1 MTLEPLSS
9 RTSIPW
15 TSDRTDTEF
24 DVYIGEGTNAL
35 EIVVT
40 NPRDFPTKQFLERTW
55 RDRRDGRPNPV
66 VIVAL
71 NNQEDT
77 AALFGP
83 SGDDPPLRR
92 GLDRDQAGR
101 IVDAALEKPS
111 RFAAQRFIREAF
123 EQLDD
128 DLVGVRNQGLL
139 TTHELKRGVPER
151 DDWDDATS
159 KAADLLDKRDEDL
172 IQELGF
178 EVDRLNPQTFV
189 LKNQNSNRDTAVAIF
204 LNGDESFDHTQD
216 RFTGQTPVTY
226 GINEAEEHRLEY
238 VIATSGD
245 TLRLYTTN
253 PDAGFGSRGK
263 TDTFVEV
270 NTNLLSEENAGYLWL
285 LFSANALEQ
294 GGTLEEIIE
303 SSQDYAASLG
313 KRLRERIYD
322 DVIPDLAEAI
332 SEARN
337 LDDPSR
343 DELDQTYRMAL
354 FILYRLLFIAYAED
368 ERFLPRHNPNY
379 RRRSLKKTAHELHDI
394 TTDETAEFD
403 SHSSTYWDEFNAL
416 ADAIHEGQSAWGLP
430 EYNGTLLSSDSS
442 VSETGALL
450 NEIELVDDV
459 FGPIL
464 TDLLIDETLDGV
476 RGPIDF
482 RNIGVREFGVI
493 YEGLLESELSVADQ
507 PLVISEDDRF
517 VPPSSEGVEP
527 DIKQGDVYL
536 HGQSGERKSTGTYY
550 TKKRFVE
557 HLLDYSLDPALDDH
571 IQELEQIR
579 QEDGESAAAAK
590 FFDFRVA
597 DLAMGSGHFLV
608 GAVDRI
614 ESKLMSYLARD
625 DVNLPEI
632 EQELDR
638 LRDAAEGAFEGRDE
652 IPEVERSQLLRR
664 QVARRCV
671 YGVDLNEEAAE
682 LARLSLWIHTFVPG
696 LPLTFLDYNLRAGDS
711 LIGVGTVEK
720 VDELTT
726 GGKGQSGLRSFVS
739 GDEEVFQEIK
749 NKIDRIGQIADAD
762 AEQVKKAR
770 ETREDVKHA
779 LEQAE
784 AACDV
789 IAGSYLDDDVN
800 VNLVSNKGI
809 SEIKDTKSHKKAKE
823 ALEPFDTLHFPTTF
837 PEVFMGEEPGFDVIL
852 GNPPWDKVIFEEQQF
867 WVTRFPGL
875 NALKKEDREEKIE
888 ELRDNHPPEARE
900 EEQEEAFRD
909 VYQDYVGEAYDKQG
923 WGHYDYSKLFV
934 ERVLNLAN
942 NNGRLGYVLPRQ
954 SLVLSG
960 WKFLRQDM
968 LDESELT
975 VLQAR
980 NGGGWIFEDIHK
992 SYMVVL
998 LTRERVDDEEQSG
1011 AHVWPG
1017 ITSTKEFEQV
1027 SFSNS
1032 LYLSRDDLA
1041 SLTTEDDLVIPW
1053 FNNNKSKNIYPKI
1066 ASKHR
1071 LSNDSGWIT
1080 GTHDSRWD
1088 FRSSGRHGDFVNDD
1102 LIDDYWN
1109 ICRTR
1114 NVDQYGINEGKAFR
1128 GSVDP
1133 EELLNIGRGVVKS
1146 TDEIVFGKDHPA
1158 VMFRHVSRSTDT
1170 RTLIG
1175 CILPE
1180 TGYIFNSGY
1189 IHAIEHKKGTDEDR
1203 LFALLAYLNSFVGD
1217 WWARRFAD
1225 RHVTAPII
1233 NNLPI
1238 PEWTEEQIEQASKL
1252 ALEMTSR
1259 EGIEVAAGNRQ
1270 VESVG
1275 ELSDNSEIE
1284 IRAKI
1289 ERLVAD
1295 GFDLQKGHVD
1305 TLLNDFSDEACPSDM
1320 RDEILSEVSNNNE

>member
-9 RTSIPW
+9 RSSIRW
-15 TSDRTDTEF
+15 ISDRTDAEC
-24 DVYIGEGTNAL
+24 DVYIGEGANAL

-40 NPRDFPTKQFLERTW
+40 TPKDFPTKQFLERTW

-71 NNQEDT
+71 HDDDT

-92 GLDRDQAGR
+92 GLETDQAGR
-101 IVDAALEKPS
+101 IVYAALEKPS

-139 TTHELKRGVPER
+139 TTHELKKGVPER
-151 DDWDDATS
+151 DDWDNATS
-159 KAADLLDKRDEDL
+159 RAVDLLNKGGKSL

-189 LKNQNSNRDTAVAIF
+189 LKNRNNSRDTAVAIF
-204 LNGDESFDHTQD
+204 LNEDESFDHTQD
-216 RFTGQTPVTY
+216 RFTGQTPVGY

-238 VIATSGD
+238 VVATSGD
-245 TLRLYTTN
+245 TLRLYTTD

-263 TDTFVEV
+263 TDTFVEI

-285 LFSANALEQ
+285 LFSANALEE

-303 SSQDYAASLG
+303 SSQDYATSLG

-332 SEARN
+332 AEARN
-337 LDDPSR
+337 LDNPSR

-394 TTDETAEFD
+394 TTDEAAEFD
-403 SHSSTYWDEFNAL
+403 SQSTTYWDEFNAL

-464 TDLLIDETLDGV
+464 TDLLIDETLDDV

-482 RNIGVREFGVI
+482 RDIGVREFGVI

-507 PLVISEDDRF
+507 PLIISEDDRF
-517 VPPSSEGVEP
+517 IPPTSDDVEP
-527 DIKQGDVYL
+527 DINEGEVYL
-536 HGQSGERKSTGTYY
+536 HGQSGERKSSGTYY

-571 IQELEQIR
+571 IEELERVR
-579 QEDGESAAAAK
+579 QEDGKSAAAEK

-625 DVNLPEI
+625 DVNLPEV
-632 EQELDR
+632 EQEIDR
-638 LRDAAEGAFEGRDE
+638 LRDAAESAFEGRDE

-711 LIGVGTVEK
+711 LIGVGTVEE

-726 GGKGQSGLRSFVS
+726 GGRGQSGLRTFVT

-749 NKIDRIGQIADAD
+749 NKINRIGQIADAD

-770 ETREDVKHA
+770 ETREDVKDA

-784 AACDV
+784 ATCDV
-789 IAGSYLDDDVN
+789 IAGSYLDEGVN
-800 VNLVSNKGI
+800 LNLVSNKSI
-809 SEIKDTKSHKKAKE
+809 SEIKGTKSHKKAKK
-823 ALEPFDTLHFPTTF
+823 ALEPFNTLHFPTTF

-875 NALKKEDREEKIE
+875 NSLSNDDRKKKIK
-888 ELRDNHPPEARE
+888 ELRENHPPEAKE
-900 EEQEEAFRD
+900 EEKENAFRD
-909 VYQDYVGEAYDKQG
+909 VYQTYVGEAYDKQG

-934 ERVLNLAN
+934 ERVLNLLN
-942 NNGRLGYVLPRQ
+942 ENGRLGYVLPRQ
-954 SLVLSG
+954 CLVLSG
-960 WKFLRQDM
+960 WQFLRREL
-968 LDESELT
+968 LDGSELT

-980 NGGGWIFEDIHK
+980 NGGGWIFEDVEER
-992 SYMVVL
+992 YMMVL
-998 LTRERVDDEEQSG
+998 LTQENTEDNEAG
-1011 AHVWPG
+1011 AQVWPG
-1017 ITSTKEFEQV
+1017 ITSTSAFEEV
-1027 SFSNS
+1027 SPSNS
-1032 LYLSRDDLA
+1032 LYFSYDDLVR
-1041 SLTTEDDLVIPW
+1041 LTTEDDLVIPW
-1053 FNNNKSKNIYPKI
+1053 FNNHKSRDIFPNLE
-1066 ASKHR
+1066 SHER
-1071 LSNDSGWIT
+1071 LSSDSGWIT

-1088 FRSSGRHGDFVNDD
+1088 FRGSGRHDDLVNDD
-1102 LIDDYWN
+1102 LKDDYWN

-1114 NVDQYGINEGKAFR
+1114 NVDQYRINEEKAFR
-1128 GSVDP
+1128 GSVNP
-1133 EELLNIGRGVVKS
+1133 EQLLNIGRGLVKRN
-1146 TDEIVFGKDHPA
+1146 DDIVFGEDHPT

-1180 TGYIFNSGY
+1180 TGYIYNSGY
-1189 IHAIEHKKGTDEDR
+1189 IHAIEHKEGTDQEQ
-1203 LFALLAYLNSFVGD
+1203 LFALLAYLNSFIGD

-1238 PEWTEEQIEQASKL
+1238 PEWNEEQIKQASKL
-1252 ALEMTSR
+1252 AIEMTSR

-1270 VESVG
+1270 IESVE
-1275 ELSDNSEIE
+1275 ELTDDTEVD

-1289 ERLVAD
+1289 EGLVAD
-1295 GFDLQKGHVD
+1295 GFNLQRDHVD
-1305 TLLNDFSDEACPSDM
+1305 TLLDDFSEDGCPSDM
-1320 RDEILSEVSNNNE
+1320 RDKILNEVNNDNE